1 VKLTTAFYTQDTI
14 TVAQNLLGCLLVS
27 EVGGAAE
34 RTSGIIVE
42 TEAYVREKDPASHAY
57 RGKTGRNQ
65 VMYGEPGR
73 AYVYFIY
80 GKYYLLNVVTEKSGT
95 PGAVLIRA
103 LEPVDGIEI
112 MKKRR
117 ASDSVQ
123 ELTTGPAKMTQA
135 LGITGEHNG
144 VDVTGDVIW
153 IEQYETPS
161 QIQSSPRI
169 GVSDEQPLRFFI
181 NGNRYV
187 SKDRKVK
194 RKSEEKKI

>member
-1 VKLTTAFYTQDTI
+1 MKLTTAFYKQDTV

-27 EVGGAAE
+27 EVGGAAW

-42 TEAYVREKDPASHAY
+42 TEAYAGEKDPGSHAY

-80 GKYYLLNVVTEKSGT
+80 GKYYLLNVVTEKKGT

-117 ASDSVQ
+117 ASDTVQ
-123 ELTTGPAKMTQA
+123 KLTTGPAKLTQA

-153 IEQYETPS
+153 IEQYATPS

-181 NGNRYV
+181 DGNRYV
-187 SKDRKVK
+187 SKGRK
-194 RKSEEKKI
+194 KSEERK